1 MAVSPLEDFEIALV
15 PQSGNRGIA
24 RRLMDGTLRPPE
36 REYLERV
43 ETIAAREAEGLLY
56 PAIAETLGLEV
67 PQLYGFTRT
76 DKYRLFRKYVA
87 DRELL
92 QGDQHATD
100 RRRIERRRWDSNGGK
115 ALDYYD
121 QAFRRHTADEV
132 VEKGKK
138 PRWKKG
144 DFCDMD
150 RAERAAKLFAES
162 AGWTEPVAASTKPR
176 ELKVGVI
183 QQAMAAMQATDRK
196 ETVVRITTT
205 ETIEVGSRET
215 ATLGGEA

>member
-36 REYLERV
+36 REYLDRV
-43 ETIAAREAEGLLY
+43 EQIAALEAEGLTY
-56 PAIAETLGLEV
+56 PAIAEALGWETQKLAGWV
-67 PQLYGFTRT
+67 RT
-76 DKYRLFRKYVA
+76 DKYRLMRKYVA

-92 QGDQHATD
+92 QGDQHAAD
-100 RRRIERRRWDSNGGK
+100 RRRAERRRWDANGGK
-115 ALDYYD
+115 VLDYYD
-121 QAFRRHTADEV
+121 QALRRHLSDNK
-132 VEKGKK
+132 EKGY
-138 PRWKKG
+138 KKG
-144 DFCDMD
+144 DFVDMD

-162 AGWTEPVAASTKPR
+162 AGWTEPIPASTKPR

-215 ATLGGEA
+215 ATMGGEA

>member
-15 PQSGNRGIA
+15 PQSANRGIA

-36 REYLERV
+36 REYLDRV
-43 ETIAAREAEGLLY
+43 EQIAALEAEGLKY
-56 PAIAETLGLEV
+56 PAIAEAVGWDSQKLTGWI
-67 PQLYGFTRT
+67 RT
-76 DKYRLFRKYVA
+76 DKYRLMRKYVA

-92 QGDQHATD
+92 RGDQHATD
-100 RRRIERRRWDSNGGK
+100 RRRAERRRWDANGGK
-115 ALDYYD
+115 VLDYYD
-121 QAFRRHTADEV
+121 QALRRHLSDNAA
-132 VEKGKK
+132 KGH
-138 PRWKKG
+138 KKG
-144 DFCDMD
+144 DFVDMD

-162 AGWTEPVAASTKPR
+162 AGWTEPIPASTKPR

-215 ATLGGEA
+215 GSMGGEA